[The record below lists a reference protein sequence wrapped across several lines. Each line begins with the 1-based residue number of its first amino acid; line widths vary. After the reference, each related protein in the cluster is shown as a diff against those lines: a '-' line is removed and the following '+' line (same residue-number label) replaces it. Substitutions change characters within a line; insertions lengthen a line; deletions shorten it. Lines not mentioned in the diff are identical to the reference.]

1 MIQKAI
7 AIIVLLLYFI
17 LMFLGKTHRNTLY
30 IGFILIAFPF
40 MGIDLMPSM
49 FSLRIFD
56 FISITFLILFYKK
69 RKKVAVNQFASRI
82 LSFSFF
88 MLIAVFVFNTFI
100 GRELNASFY
109 VSSLQLFT
117 VTVFAKIVFDEFVHD
132 ENLLSRIIPWFRFM
146 LLFSLLFLLM
156 QLFFGTAFTFSKSP
170 NINIDGGIVTRFPA
184 YFQDPQKYAQ
194 FLAALSFPVLLV
206 SHKENKYS
214 MQGICLFVL
223 ALIALLYTGGRA
235 ALLGWVAGFFILM
248 IFTSKR
254 FKFILLGL
262 LLILIYAG
270 YQFQDYLPILKRASI
285 GDSYAFRN
293 EIWHDAFKIFLKYP
307 LTGIGFGEYANYV
320 SVHHPDQFWI
330 QDNDVTYFDHPESG
344 YLKLLV
350 EFGLFGFLPLIV
362 LMIYP
367 VINGFKIYFKNLST
381 IHLLFSISLI
391 TWIIG
396 FSTVY
401 SLGDIRIAILITTIS
416 AYQIAFS
423 SAKNTIPND

>member
-1 MIQKAI
+1 
-7 AIIVLLLYFI
+7 
-17 LMFLGKTHRNTLY
+17 
-30 IGFILIAFPF
+30 
-40 MGIDLMPSM
+40 
-49 FSLRIFD
+49 
-56 FISITFLILFYKK
+56 
-69 RKKVAVNQFASRI
+69 
-82 LSFSFF
+82 
-88 MLIAVFVFNTFI
+88 
-100 GRELNASFY
+100 
-109 VSSLQLFT
+109 LFT

-367 VINGFKIYFKNLST
+367 VQSIYCFQF
-381 IHLLFSISLI
+381 H
-391 TWIIG
+391 
-396 FSTVY
+396 
-401 SLGDIRIAILITTIS
+401 
-416 AYQIAFS
+416 
-423 SAKNTIPND
+423 

>member
-117 VTVFAKIVFDEFVHD
+117 VAVFAKIVFDEFVHD

-194 FLAALSFPVLLV
+194 FLAALSFPVLRSV
-206 SHKENKYS
+206 IKKTNIQCRAFAY
-214 MQGICLFVL
+214 LF
-223 ALIALLYTGGRA
+223 
-235 ALLGWVAGFFILM
+235 
-248 IFTSKR
+248 
-254 FKFILLGL
+254 
-262 LLILIYAG
+262 
-270 YQFQDYLPILKRASI
+270 
-285 GDSYAFRN
+285 
-293 EIWHDAFKIFLKYP
+293 WH
-307 LTGIGFGEYANYV
+307 
-320 SVHHPDQFWI
+320 
-330 QDNDVTYFDHPESG
+330 
-344 YLKLLV
+344 
-350 EFGLFGFLPLIV
+350 
-362 LMIYP
+362 
-367 VINGFKIYFKNLST
+367 
-381 IHLLFSISLI
+381 
-391 TWIIG
+391 
-396 FSTVY
+396 
-401 SLGDIRIAILITTIS
+401 
-416 AYQIAFS
+416 
-423 SAKNTIPND
+423 